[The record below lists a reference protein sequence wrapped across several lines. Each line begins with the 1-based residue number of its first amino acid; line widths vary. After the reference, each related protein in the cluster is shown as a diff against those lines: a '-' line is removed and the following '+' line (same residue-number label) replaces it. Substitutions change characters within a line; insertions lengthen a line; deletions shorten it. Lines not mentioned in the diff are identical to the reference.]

1 MLKKQ
6 IQLSVAIQ
14 QFERSK
20 GFTLVEVLVATSI
33 FVVVI
38 AMAIGTFSNANVIQM
53 QNQAI
58 RETTQSGMYLIES
71 LARDLH
77 MSNGLTE
84 SPYIL
89 DGDTLTIRYLQND
102 VLHIKTYEYT
112 VDENDRGTIIYND
125 DITNTDVDLLDEN
138 LSIKPFTDETSIF
151 ISDPYS
157 PLNIAAVQPNLQI
170 KFQISNNSARKSEQ
184 STIPLETTIT
194 TRNYPVGFNQ

>member
-6 IQLSVAIQ
+6 IQSSVAIQ
-14 QFERSK
+14 HLERSR

-38 AMAIGTFSNANVIQM
+38 AMAIGTFSNANVIQV

-102 VLHIKTYEYT
+102 VPHTKTYEYT
-112 VDENDRGTIIYND
+112 IDENDRGTIIYND

-157 PLNIAAVQPNLQI
+157 PLNVAAVQPNLQI

>member
-6 IQLSVAIQ
+6 IQSSVAIQ
-14 QFERSK
+14 HLERSR

-38 AMAIGTFSNANVIQM
+38 AMAIGTFSNANVIQV

-102 VLHIKTYEYT
+102 VPHTKTYEYT
-112 VDENDRGTIIYND
+112 IDENDRGTIIYND

-138 LSIKPFTDETSIF
+138 LSIKPFTGETSIF